1 VCPSPPDPSAERPD
15 DDTAIGIE
23 TFVREVSGQWL
34 VDIAV
39 AFPDGV
45 VRHSVNTYRTERHA
59 RIAAQ
64 WIRRAASRDIEGPT
78 NG

>member
-1 VCPSPPDPSAERPD
+1 MSPSLRD
-15 DDTAIGIE
+15 DDTPIGVE
-23 TFVREVSGQWL
+23 TFVRQESGEWL

-39 AFPDGV
+39 AFSDGV
-45 VRHSVNTYRTERHA
+45 VRHSVNKYRTERHA
-59 RIAAQ
+59 QIAAE